1 MPLPRIP
8 MPFCRYLWMVIG
20 NPDMIITFYQYL
32 NCTMPPDRSK
42 TPVVK
47 YSSVGTHHMQ
57 MYMLVRN
64 DSKPLKPFFKTYRV
78 ARS

>member
-20 NPDMIITFYQYL
+20 NPDMMITFYLYL
-32 NCTMPPDRSK
+32 ICTVSPERSK

-57 MYMLVRN
+57 DLHACEKCP
-64 DSKPLKPFFKTYRV
+64 KPLKSFFKTYRV

>member
-8 MPFCRYLWMVIG
+8 MPFCRYLWIVIG
-20 NPDMIITFYQYL
+20 NPAVIIIFYPYD

-47 YSSVGTHHMQ
+47 YTSVGTHHMQ
-57 MYMLVRN
+57 IYMLVRN
-64 DSKPLKPFFKTYRV
+64 DSKPLKSFFKTYRV